1 MLRRFLMLTL
11 TLVSALH
18 AQPSAQSRDADD
30 VTATLVQ
37 MWAAIEAGDVAR
49 YATFVHPDFTQF
61 GETDEY
67 LSEGKAAE
75 VRGMT
80 AYLQRAV
87 GVHTDMHHA
96 QVIVRGSVAWVTY
109 YWTDGG
115 VLDGKRFTSHGKS
128 TRIFVKEAGRWL
140 CIHGHYT
147 LAP

>member
-11 TLVSALH
+11 ILVSALH

>member
-11 TLVSALH
+11 ILVSALH

-96 QVIVRGSVAWVTY
+96 QV
-109 YWTDGG
+109 TD
-115 VLDGKRFTSHGKS
+115 RKS
-128 TRIFVKEAGRWL
+128 TRLNSSHLRLSRMPSSA
-140 CIHGHYT
+140 
-147 LAP
+147 